1 MKKKTYW
8 QKRSEDRL
16 LDLLGNADS
25 VVLKLGRYYDKAS
38 KDIDKSIKSLY
49 GQFMSDNMVSANKTQ
64 ELIKGDEF
72 RVWRMTMREYLD
84 QIKATQ
90 DKALLL
96 ELNTLAMRS
105 RINRLEA
112 LQAEILAQ
120 SAIIASKEEEVIGS
134 FLSDSIEDTYY
145 KNVYDEYKDKNP
157 EVLELMDRHKVGI
170 SRNQVKKVLEL
181 PWSGN
186 NYSENIWNNSYFIAK
201 RAQVMVAKNIIA
213 GRSIENLSR
222 DFAKVYGKQYYSNA
236 KRLIRTETAYVK
248 GQADVLTY
256 EKLGVEEYELLATLD
271 NRTSSICQEKD
282 GQHFPVDKIQVGINY
297 PPFHPNCRTTTI
309 KYREDYGDRTRMA
322 KDKDGKNVKVPLGM
336 KYEDWKK
343 WIENPEKGYN
353 ISNKENKEVSPA
365 KEIVKGL
372 PDISEIKT
380 DKDRKKF
387 AEKVIE
393 NMGIDT
399 SDIDISVDYTSGSRG
414 YCQFS
419 DDITDET
426 LYYKRYV
433 LEIDDDRS
441 VNYKIKTSFHEAFHL
456 RATGLPWD
464 GLSYGQA
471 DRDWLSIEE
480 TFTESA
486 AHYLMSEYGIKKKL
500 APAYPKLLGKNLP
513 RLKQLDKYSKCKTIN
528 DFGKIALEDRLNN
541 VSPKWLKLYDE
552 MSKKK
557 AGMDYYSQYF
567 DYIEKNKDSLFDLM
581 YENSPNY
588 KDYRDRMKED
598 LKNAMNSDLE
608 YLSSNE
614 EFVFYSIITCA
625 MQKVGVK

>member
-16 LDLLGNADS
+16 LDLLGQADS

-49 GQFMSDNMVSANKTQ
+49 GQFMIDNELNSKKAL

-72 RVWRMTMREYLD
+72 RLWRMTMREYLD
-84 QIKATQ
+84 QIKATE

-134 FLSDSIEDTYY
+134 FLSDSIEDSYY

-157 EVLELMDRHKVGI
+157 EVLKLMDKHKVGI

-181 PWSGN
+181 PWSGA

-201 RAQVMVAKNIIA
+201 RAQAMVAKNIIA

-222 DFAKVYGKQYYSNA
+222 DFAKVYGRQYYSNA

-256 EKLGVEEYELLATLD
+256 KKLKVEEYELLATLD
-271 NRTSSICQEKD
+271 GRTSSICQEKD
-282 GQHFPVDKIQVGINY
+282 GKHYPVDKIQVGINY

-309 KYREDYGDRTRMA
+309 KYREDYGDRTRLA
-322 KDKDGKNVKVPLGM
+322 KDKDGNNIKVPLDM

-343 WIENPEKGYN
+343 WIEDPEKGYN
-353 ISNKENKEVSPA
+353 ISNKESKEVSPA

-380 DKDRKKF
+380 DEDRKKF

-399 SDIDISVDYTSGSRG
+399 SYINISVGDADGSRG
-414 YCQFS
+414 FCQLS
-419 DDITDET
+419 DNTTDDT
-426 LYYKRYV
+426 LQYKRYV
-433 LEIDDDRS
+433 LDKDDDRS
-441 VNYKIKTSFHEAFHL
+441 VNYKIKTAFHEAFHL
-456 RATGLPWD
+456 RATSLDWD
-464 GLSYGQA
+464 GLSYGRI
-471 DRDWLSIEE
+471 DRDWLALEE

-486 AHYLMSEYGIKKKL
+486 AHYLMSEYGIKEKL

-513 RLKQLDKYSKCKTIN
+513 RLKQLDKYAKCKTIN
-528 DFGKIALEDRLNN
+528 DFGEIALEDRLND
-541 VSPKWLKLYDE
+541 VGAKWLELYDE
-552 MSKKK
+552 MNKKK
-557 AGMDYYSQYF
+557 AGKDYYSQYF

-588 KDYRDRMKED
+588 EDYRDRMKED
-598 LKNAMNSDLE
+598 LENAMNTDLKD
-608 YLSSNE
+608 LTSNE

>member
-8 QKRSEDRL
+8 QRRSEDRL
-16 LDLLGNADS
+16 LDLLGQADS

-49 GQFMSDNMVSANKTQ
+49 GQFGADNNVGSKKAQ

-72 RVWRMTMREYLD
+72 RAWRMTMEEYLS

-134 FLSDSIEDTYY
+134 FLSDSIEDSYY

-157 EVLELMDRHKVGI
+157 EALELMNRHKVGI

-181 PWSGN
+181 PWSGA

-201 RAQVMVAKNIIA
+201 RAQAMVAKNIIA

-256 EKLGVEEYELLATLD
+256 KKLRVEEYELLATLD

-282 GQHFPVDKIQVGINY
+282 GQHYPVDDIQVGINY

-322 KDKDGKNVKVPLGM
+322 KDKSGNNIKVPLGM
-336 KYEDWKK
+336 KYEGWKK
-343 WIENPEKGYN
+343 FISGEFDDLEGLYDRKNKYVVNNIINGTYGVEINNEKQEPHVKSTAKKGKSYLFDDENPQELFNNYAGTGTMELDRRGNKTNKEICKADRFIGINGSDGARTKVFKIHHSKKRTHISPCLEKG
-353 ISNKENKEVSPA
+353 
-365 KEIVKGL
+365 VKN
-372 PDISEIKT
+372 E
-380 DKDRKKF
+380 
-387 AEKVIE
+387 
-393 NMGIDT
+393 
-399 SDIDISVDYTSGSRG
+399 
-414 YCQFS
+414 
-419 DDITDET
+419 
-426 LYYKRYV
+426 
-433 LEIDDDRS
+433 
-441 VNYKIKTSFHEAFHL
+441 
-456 RATGLPWD
+456 
-464 GLSYGQA
+464 
-471 DRDWLSIEE
+471 
-480 TFTESA
+480 
-486 AHYLMSEYGIKKKL
+486 
-500 APAYPKLLGKNLP
+500 GK
-513 RLKQLDKYSKCKTIN
+513 
-528 DFGKIALEDRLNN
+528 
-541 VSPKWLKLYDE
+541 
-552 MSKKK
+552 
-557 AGMDYYSQYF
+557 
-567 DYIEKNKDSLFDLM
+567 
-581 YENSPNY
+581 
-588 KDYRDRMKED
+588 
-598 LKNAMNSDLE
+598 
-608 YLSSNE
+608 
-614 EFVFYSIITCA
+614 
-625 MQKVGVK
+625 

>member
-8 QKRSEDRL
+8 QRRSEQRL
-16 LDLLGNADS
+16 LDLLAAADS

-49 GQFMSDNMVSANKTQ
+49 GQFAADNNVPSKKAL

-84 QIKATQ
+84 QIEATK

-112 LQAEILAQ
+112 LQAEIMANC
-120 SAIIASKEEEVIGS
+120 AIIASKEEEVIGS
-134 FLSDSIEDTYY
+134 FLSDSIEDAYY

-157 EVLELMDRHKVGI
+157 EALDLMDKHKVAI

-181 PWSGN
+181 PWSGA

-201 RAQVMVAKNIIA
+201 RAQAMVAKNIIA

-282 GQHFPVDKIQVGINY
+282 GQHYPVDKIQVGINY

-322 KDKDGKNVKVPLGM
+322 KDKDGNNVKVPLGM

-343 WIENPEKGYN
+343 WIEDPEKGYN
-353 ISNKENKEVSPA
+353 ISNKESKEVSPA

-380 DKDRKKF
+380 IEDRRKF

-399 SDIDISVDYTSGSRG
+399 SDIDISVEYTNGSRG

-419 DDITDET
+419 EDVTDET

-433 LEIDDDRS
+433 LERDDDRS

-464 GLSYGQA
+464 GLYNDQINQKWVS
-471 DRDWLSIEE
+471 LEE

-486 AHYLMSEYGIKKKL
+486 AHYLMSEYVVDSKL
-500 APAYPKLLGKNLP
+500 APAYPDLLGKNLP
-513 RLKQLDKYSKCKTIN
+513 RLKQLDRYAKCKTIN

-541 VSPKWLKLYDE
+541 VSPKWSKLYDE

-557 AGMDYYSQYF
+557 AGKDYYSKYYN
-567 DYIEKNKDSLFDLM
+567 YIEENKDSLFDLM
-581 YENSPNY
+581 YENSPQY

-598 LKNAMNSDLE
+598 LKKAMDSDLKK
-608 YLSSNE
+608 LSSNE

-625 MQKVGVK
+625 MQRVGVK